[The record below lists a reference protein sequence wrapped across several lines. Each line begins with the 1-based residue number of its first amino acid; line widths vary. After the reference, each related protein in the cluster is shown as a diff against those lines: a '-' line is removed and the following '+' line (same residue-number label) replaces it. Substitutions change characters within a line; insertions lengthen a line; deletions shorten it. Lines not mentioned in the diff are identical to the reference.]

1 VNLLGYPSASPY
13 VYNLVKTEQGQ
24 LPDGASYQV
33 KRSGLA
39 AVDTRYR
46 ALGQPGSG
54 ISFAFPKGMLA
65 TAPAVPVD
73 LPMRRVEYFTPGR
86 WSAGVS
92 DVSGDIFQRSGSAV
106 DYQAGRAYRSE
117 WHAAVIGPK
126 IVAFADRSGVVQP
139 GARRS
144 GDTIDALIEPYSDST
159 VGRIGF
165 AQSFYDTGT
174 LTLRR
179 DGHQIGEASGVNAGT
194 WAVPAQGGL
203 YTMTLEADRPAPN
216 WYLSTSLR
224 TTWTFHSGHVD
235 AGTSALPV
243 LLVGYD
249 LPLDASNTMAAR
261 GGAPLVISVARQAGA
276 GTATIRD
283 VQVSTSHDDGVTW
296 QALKVGTAIGKW
308 YAAPLAGSP
317 GTYISLRV
325 KAVDTEGNAIEQS
338 VIRAYRLH

>member
-1 VNLLGYPSASPY
+1 
-13 VYNLVKTEQGQ
+13 
-24 LPDGASYQV
+24 
-33 KRSGLA
+33 
-39 AVDTRYR
+39 
-46 ALGQPGSG
+46 
-54 ISFAFPKGMLA
+54 
-65 TAPAVPVD
+65 
-73 LPMRRVEYFTPGR
+73 
-86 WSAGVS
+86 
-92 DVSGDIFQRSGSAV
+92 
-106 DYQAGRAYRSE
+106 
-117 WHAAVIGPK
+117 VIGPK

-159 VGRIGF
+159 AGRIGF

-249 LPLDASNTMAAR
+249 IPLDASRCANEQAAPAQPAAR
-261 GGAPLVISVARQAGA
+261 SPRYHRWHRVLASLKLRGAYDILDFDVLEEQERAG
-276 GTATIRD
+276 R
-283 VQVSTSHDDGVTW
+283 
-296 QALKVGTAIGKW
+296 
-308 YAAPLAGSP
+308 
-317 GTYISLRV
+317 
-325 KAVDTEGNAIEQS
+325 
-338 VIRAYRLH
+338 